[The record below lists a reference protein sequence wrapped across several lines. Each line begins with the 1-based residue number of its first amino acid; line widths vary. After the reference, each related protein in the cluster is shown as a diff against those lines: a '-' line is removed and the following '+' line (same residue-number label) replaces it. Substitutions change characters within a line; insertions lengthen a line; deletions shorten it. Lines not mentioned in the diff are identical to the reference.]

1 MKNKIKEILNILDNK
16 VLNFTVKS
24 KFISHLYYIVKPSFL
39 REEKAVLLGRY
50 HYNQNSNNA
59 FYLRR
64 SIHRIE
70 KGILMKPRR
79 EVFAEDYIEKTVDTF
94 IKLKNISESTETIN
108 WANDVLSEY
117 FSITNYKK
125 SIVIN
130 SSRKKFFEEKI
141 NNRDKNKKIPY
152 LRKPENRP
160 NISIE
165 EFKNLAVYR
174 RSVRWFTDEKVSHDS
189 IDKAISIASYSPS
202 ACNRLPYKFRVFD
215 KREMVKDIAKSAMGT
230 TGYIDNIPTIVAVI
244 GDLSAYP
251 SERDRHL
258 IYIDSSLAAMSFVY
272 GLELQSIG
280 SCIINWPDIEKRE
293 KTIDKLLNLQTYER
307 VIMLIAIGYE
317 DSDGMVA
324 YSQKKSIDEIRSYN
338 I

>member
-1 MKNKIKEILNILDNK
+1 MRNKIKKILNIFDNK
-16 VLNFTVKS
+16 LLNFAIKNI
-24 KFISHLYYIVKPSFL
+24 FFSHLYYIVKPSFW

-50 HYNQNSNNA
+50 HYNKNSNNV

-79 EVFAEDYIEKTVDTF
+79 EVFAEDYIEKTVETF
-94 IKLKNISESTETIN
+94 IELKDISESTEMIN

-117 FSITNYKK
+117 FSVTNYKK
-125 SIVIN
+125 SDVIN

-141 NNRDKNKKIPY
+141 ENNGKNKKIPY
-152 LRKPENRP
+152 LRRLENKP
-160 NISIE
+160 NISVE
-165 EFKNLAVYR
+165 EFEKLTVYR

-189 IDKAISIASYSPS
+189 IDKAVSIASYSPS

-215 KREMVKDIAKSAMGT
+215 EEKMVKDIAKSAMGT
-230 TGYIDNIPTIVAVI
+230 TGYIDNIPTIVAVV

-272 GLELQSIG
+272 ALELQSIG

-293 KTIDKLLNLQTYER
+293 KTIDKLLNLKTYER
-307 VIMLIAIGYE
+307 VTMLIAIGHE
-317 DSDGMVA
+317 DPEGMVA
-324 YSQKKSIDEIRSYN
+324 YSQKKNIDEVRSYN